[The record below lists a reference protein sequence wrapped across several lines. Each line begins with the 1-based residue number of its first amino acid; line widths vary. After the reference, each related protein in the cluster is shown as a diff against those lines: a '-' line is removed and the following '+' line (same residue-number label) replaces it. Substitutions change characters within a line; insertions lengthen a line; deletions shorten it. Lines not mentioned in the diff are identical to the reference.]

1 MYSFLNPSVELL
13 YTTSWLFPRLQIS
26 KNCREWDDKWN
37 RLKLLQVIRDNLI
50 ILFFLTFVK
59 DQKNK
64 VWWQSKEK
72 GCVRTKPQKS
82 LLK

>member
-50 ILFFLTFVK
+50 LFFLTFVK

-82 LLK
+82 LRK